1 MAFDRELARLATTP
15 LPIAWV
21 RPENLH
27 ITLRFLGAV
36 TPEGAE
42 TCAEGLRRMAA
53 ALAPFEIRFRGLG
66 VFPGARRATIV
77 WAGIEADGPGLMQ
90 LQSAAESAAR
100 DAGMEPETRAFVPHL
115 TIGRVRRSASRVD
128 ARPMLA
134 REPDFSAGAMTVEAV
149 SLFSSELTPQGARYT
164 RLHRLTLDGLRCES
178 GL

>member
-1 MAFDRELARLATTP
+1 MAFDRELARLASTP

-27 ITLRFLGAV
+27 ITLRFLGGV
-36 TPEGAE
+36 TPETA
-42 TCAEGLRRMAA
+42 AMVVEGLRRTVA
-53 ALAPFEIRFRGLG
+53 ALSPFEIRFRRLG
-66 VFPGARRATIV
+66 AFPSARRASIV
-77 WAGIEADGPGLMQ
+77 WVGIEADGLGLMQ
-90 LQSAAESAAR
+90 LQSASESAAR
-100 DAGMEPETRAFVPHL
+100 DAGLEPETRAFVPHL
-115 TIGRVRRSASRVD
+115 TIGRVRRNASRVD
-128 ARPMLA
+128 ATPMLE